1 MKRVYM
7 KPEVQVIEIGL
18 KSSLLITLSANG
30 QANPKAMDSGWL
42 YEEEI
47 QKDNSRF
54 NIWDDMKSF

>member
-1 MKRVYM
+1 M
-7 KPEVQVIEIGL
+7 KPEVQVIEISL
-18 KSSLLITLSANG
+18 KSSLLTLSANG
-30 QANPKAMDSGWL
+30 QENPGNPMDSGWL

>member
-7 KPEVQVIEIGL
+7 KPEVQVIEISL
-18 KSSLLITLSANG
+18 KSSLLTLSANG
-30 QANPKAMDSGWL
+30 QENPKAMDSGWL

>member
-1 MKRVYM
+1 M
-7 KPEVQVIEIGL
+7 KPEVQVIEINL
-18 KSSLLITLSANG
+18 KSSLLTLSENG
-30 QANPKAMDSGWL
+30 QKNPANAMDSGWL

>member
-1 MKRVYM
+1 M
-7 KPEVQVIEIGL
+7 KPEVQVIEISL
-18 KSSLLITLSANG
+18 KSSLLTLSANG

>member
-7 KPEVQVIEIGL
+7 KPEVQVIEISL
-18 KSSLLITLSANG
+18 KSSLLTFSANA
-30 QANPKAMDSGWL
+30 QENPSNAMDSGWL

-54 NIWDDMKSF
+54 NIWDGMKSF

>member
-7 KPEVQVIEIGL
+7 KPEVQVIEINL
-18 KSSLLITLSANG
+18 KSSLLTLSENG
-30 QANPKAMDSGWL
+30 QKNPDNAMDSGWL

>member
-7 KPEVQVIEIGL
+7 KPEVQVIEISL
-18 KSSLLITLSANG
+18 KSSLLTLSANG
-30 QANPKAMDSGWL
+30 QENPANAMDSGWL

>member
-1 MKRVYM
+1 M
-7 KPEVQVIEIGL
+7 KPEVQVIEISL
-18 KSSLLITLSANG
+18 TSSLLTLSANG
-30 QANPKAMDSGWL
+30 QVNPDNAMDSGWL